1 MSLWNKFDA
10 WCVSRATERD
20 AKRGLLLL
28 RWLMWSLGLSKWLA
42 ASPMIVLLALP
53 VVAMFLAPNTTTG
66 YAFYFCL
73 LLLVF
78 PTPRA
83 ITRAREMA
91 EAKLSRGA
99 AEADKE
105 DPP

>member
-42 ASPMIVLLALP
+42 AAPIIVLLALP
-53 VVAMFLAPNTTTG
+53 VVATCLAPHTTAG
-66 YAFYFCL
+66 DAFSVCML
-73 LLLVF
+73 LLIFLMS
-78 PTPRA
+78 RA
-83 ITRAREMA
+83 ITRALKTV
-91 EAKLSRGA
+91 EAMLSRGA
-99 AEADKE
+99 TEADKE